1 MSVTL
6 HKVYY
11 PPSNSI
17 VCYIIVNFGLSLKKL
32 TSYFFLLT

>member
-17 VCYIIVNFGLSLKKL
+17 VCYIIVNFWIISKETYKL
-32 TSYFFLLT
+32 FFSHT